1 VDIADYFRT
10 LAEMQLD
17 GSACV
22 CCGDASCF
30 PDMRFPN
37 ARPPGKPRACRAC
50 VLEQNAEFEMGITA
64 SECRVSEG
72 G

>member
-1 VDIADYFRT
+1 MDMADYFRT

-22 CCGDASCF
+22 SCGDASF
-30 PDMRFPN
+30 ADMRFPD
-37 ARPPGKPRACRAC
+37 ASPPGRPRACRAC
-50 VLEQNAEFEMGITA
+50 VDEQAAEFEMGITA